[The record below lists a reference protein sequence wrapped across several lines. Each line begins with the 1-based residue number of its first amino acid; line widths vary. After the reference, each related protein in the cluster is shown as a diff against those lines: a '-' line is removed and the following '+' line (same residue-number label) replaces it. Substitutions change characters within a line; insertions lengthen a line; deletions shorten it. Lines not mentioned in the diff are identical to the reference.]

1 MNYQRHFQLKTRAMV
16 ILLTLLFCGLAAA
29 VFIAIGWMVGPGQ
42 IRNAAFTIVC
52 LDIVAGGAAALVL
65 QRTFA
70 QLEQLET
77 EDREHNPWR
86 SRPRANVNDGGE

>member
-1 MNYQRHFQLKTRAMV
+1 MNYQRHFQLKIRATFLV
-16 ILLTLLFCGLAAA
+16 LALLFCGLAGA

-42 IRNAAFTIVC
+42 VRNAAFTVVC

-65 QRTFA
+65 QRTFGELTR
-70 QLEQLET
+70 LEV

-86 SRPRANVNDGGE
+86 SQPRANLNDGGE